1 MGDPNQG
8 ETFCQNSEAEC
19 PHCGL
24 EMALDSEPV
33 EVGEKFSCSH
43 CDGRIVVSEVD
54 YTIYVRLKA
63 EPS

>member
-1 MGDPNQG
+1 
-8 ETFCQNSEAEC
+8 
-19 PHCGL
+19 
-24 EMALDSEPV
+24 MALDSEPV

-43 CDGRIVVSEVD
+43 CDGKIVVSEVD